1 MAVLSINLIEL
12 LEWVLG
18 TLLARSSL
26 VLVGMV
32 AERPVFAQA
41 LHTSLLSEAPLL
53 VVSLLPL
60 TVLEELPV
68 EFGNWLHLLK
78 LYSKLL
84 LL

>member
-32 AERPVFAQA
+32 AERPVFSQA
-41 LHTSLLSEAPLL
+41 LHSSLLSEAPLL

-68 EFGNWLHLLK
+68 EFGHWLHILELD
-78 LYSKLL
+78 SKLL